1 MRSPLV
7 AGNWK
12 MNLTSAEGEALVNE
26 IVHLAGEQ
34 FDVDVVVC
42 PPFLAIPKVADVCR
56 RSRVK
61 LGAQDCFWKDSGA
74 FTGQVSP
81 TQLAEFH
88 VDYCIVGHSETR
100 GRFGQLEIP
109 ESATSL
115 FAESDETVNLKIK
128 ALFFHGITP
137 ILCVGETLAE
147 RESGQTDPVIA
158 AQLKGA
164 LEGIDA
170 SELFGLVVAYE
181 PVWAI
186 GTGRTCDA
194 TEANRVCSFI
204 RSEIE
209 GIADAE
215 VAQSVRILYGGSV
228 KPENAAELF
237 AQPDIDGGLVGG
249 ASLKAAGF
257 LEIIRAAS

>member
-42 PPFLAIPKVADVCR
+42 PPFLAIPKIADVCR

-109 ESATSL
+109 ESAASL
-115 FAESDETVNLKIK
+115 FSESDETVNLKIK

-158 AQLKGA
+158 AQIKGA
-164 LEGIDA
+164 LDGIDA

-194 TEANRVCSFI
+194 AEANRVCSVI

-209 GIADAE
+209 AIADAE

-237 AQPDIDGGLVGG
+237 AQADIDGGLVGG

-257 LEIIRAAS
+257 LEIIRAAG